1 MTTHFSIDLKKLL
14 LSLILPVLI
23 IFFRPMSLTLE
34 QSIILGTLL
43 FTIVAWVNGALH
55 KSLTSIIALT
65 LFLIFGQLPIT
76 DLFQFPLSSNF
87 LLIVFSFVFSKGIS
101 NSHLADILIQP
112 LLMRYT
118 KSRYQLVGV
127 TLLLAFIM
135 IFVIPQPFSR
145 VIILSHIFNQFYT
158 KTNIA
163 PKDKSIL
170 LFSVFLFSMLINM
183 TLIRGDII
191 LNNALITMSGLAITE
206 AIWIKYMAL
215 PVLIYCFICIMMF
228 LLIFRDTFKNYEA
241 LAKEHTYMSKP
252 KMDQRNKRDL
262 IIILFMLI
270 VWATEEFHGV
280 GGTYVVVISTFLMIP
295 LKLVGK
301 KDIQA
306 INYHLLIFLTAA
318 FSIGPVMTFSG
329 LADIIFSKFT
339 GLFPTS
345 FSLVY
350 AFVILAVAVV
360 LHLILGSNV
369 TTMSV
374 VIPGLMTVSSG
385 IVSPIIVI
393 FLIFVA
399 ICGHFILPF
408 HNVLL
413 LLGNGSG
420 YYDNKPVIKYGL
432 FLFPVM
438 LLSVFFIFLPWWQY
452 MSSF

>member
-1 MTTHFSIDLKKLL
+1 
-14 LSLILPVLI
+14 
-23 IFFRPMSLTLE
+23 
-34 QSIILGTLL
+34 
-43 FTIVAWVNGALH
+43 
-55 KSLTSIIALT
+55 
-65 LFLIFGQLPIT
+65 
-76 DLFQFPLSSNF
+76 
-87 LLIVFSFVFSKGIS
+87 
-101 NSHLADILIQP
+101 
-112 LLMRYT
+112 
-118 KSRYQLVGV
+118 
-127 TLLLAFIM
+127 
-135 IFVIPQPFSR
+135 
-145 VIILSHIFNQFYT
+145 
-158 KTNIA
+158 
-163 PKDKSIL
+163 
-170 LFSVFLFSMLINM
+170 
-183 TLIRGDII
+183 
-191 LNNALITMSGLAITE
+191 
-206 AIWIKYMAL
+206 
-215 PVLIYCFICIMMF
+215 MMF